1 MLLILSVNMFL
12 LLDILLDFAFEIC
25 RRHHISSKCNH
36 NTLLTD
42 ALSICKG
49 YQDCKPNR
57 HGINEVCVSCDDICA
72 DCEARYSEVHLPALA
87 RGIFQD
93 AAVEAC

>member
-1 MLLILSVNMFL
+1 MSLMLSVIMFL

-25 RRHHISSKCNH
+25 RRHCIRSKCNH

-42 ALSICKG
+42 DLSICKG
-49 YQDCKPNR
+49 CQDCKPNR
-57 HGINEVCVSCDDICA
+57 HRINEVCVPYDNICA

-87 RGIFQD
+87 RGVFLD
-93 AAVEAC
+93 GAVGAC